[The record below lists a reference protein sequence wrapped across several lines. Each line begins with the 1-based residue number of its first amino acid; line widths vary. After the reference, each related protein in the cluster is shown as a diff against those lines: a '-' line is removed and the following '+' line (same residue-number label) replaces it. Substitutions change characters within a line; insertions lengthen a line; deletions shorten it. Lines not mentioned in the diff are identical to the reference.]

1 MFSSCSCLA
10 RASTGACGVASDEGA
25 TAPTEAASR
34 GENAPFG
41 EMPPP
46 PPAAEA
52 AVAALLDRVAAAG
65 AAAAEAAA
73 AEAAAAPDDDVLLRS
88 GASTDL
94 WMMAKS
100 ELTTSVKEEQKEK
113 QPSAR

>member
-1 MFSSCSCLA
+1 MFCSCSCLA
-10 RASTGACGVASDEGA
+10 RASTGSCGVASDEGA

-65 AAAAEAAA
+65 AAAAEAA
-73 AEAAAAPDDDVLLRS
+73 EASDNDVLLRS

-100 ELTTSVKEEQKEK
+100 ELTTSVKEQQKEK
-113 QPSAR
+113 QPCAR

>member
-65 AAAAEAAA
+65 AAAAEAAVA
-73 AEAAAAPDDDVLLRS
+73 SDDDVLLRS